1 MALTPEEAAEL
12 RRLKAEEQAAQE
24 LSQGDLAVSSALNH
38 RKPIQYGPLSGLRAF
53 TRDFSLYR
61 ATVGA
66 LRDAAQGVIEAVD
79 DVGDFLGR
87 KTGVGGLVFGG
98 AAENGLVQ
106 YLDYNELNRRGGD
119 VIFGTS
125 DASPKLPEPEG
136 SEHAGA
142 AERIARGIGAF
153 MVPYTAAAKTLGV
166 MRGASWL
173 GRAGRAMAA
182 GAAADLVQ
190 VDPVSGNMANVL
202 RDTFGIQSDT
212 LDALASE
219 EDDDALYTRLK
230 AAVVNAPIG
239 LAADALLE
247 TGFRAV
253 KAYRAW
259 RGTAEEAEA
268 TVRSMQDDMGLD
280 PAARRLPALLNPG
293 SEDLARTGGVS
304 PGVEAP
310 SGRAKKA
317 DEAYDPLKHVRP
329 EKPPQDFEDV
339 LDYLKDQ
346 AGTELDEEALAR
358 LADNLL
364 WGSPENALAKLGID
378 PAKLD
383 FSKFDDPD
391 MLGRLHKGLAEVYE
405 TIAAK
410 LGRSNI
416 RVTEAATLR
425 AARAFGTTSD
435 VLKRVHGA
443 TENLAEYL
451 TASRLFVGAHA
462 HKLLA
467 LGDEALD
474 EIIANGAGPKWA
486 EFMQAFHRHAY
497 YLGTLRGAG
506 SEVGRALRSLQ
517 IIGRVGKKAAG
528 RRMEKALQSE
538 ASQLPMAIRQD
549 AETYLSGL
557 MTDAEKI
564 EAISRLKS
572 LEGDVGE
579 LAVHVRAKNMSIL
592 HRVDDA
598 LRETIGNL
606 FSAGTASLNVLS
618 GGLMLGVRGLSKG
631 LAAVSR
637 MALSPLGAKH
647 SMAARIHLM
656 ETWAYTDGI
665 ISGFREAFDNAISVF
680 QKEGMAEAAVNLDG
694 MGLHVLAKEASA
706 LSAKGDAAM
715 SRGNFERTEVRN
727 HRAFAITPEEQNLL
741 RKIIEREEGPSF
753 FTNALYG
760 LTKLLVAP
768 INAAGTLSRLG
779 TTIFINMPD
788 QFVGTLAARAG
799 ARAEAVRLAAA
810 EAAELGLEGKPLSDY
825 LKARTV
831 QLSADVDGWHP
842 DAFDAGARE
851 AMARHGDAEAREVL
865 FQDQL
870 EVFGPVARL
879 GNAPLLHM
887 VVPFIKT
894 PLRILERTAIDFTPL
909 GLIKAAHRKAILAG
923 GPQADEARARLALGL
938 IAMGTAFQL
947 ADDRI
952 VVGHDGSF
960 RSSARVA
967 GRPSYS
973 LKIGDDAV
981 EFSRLDPLGILLG
994 FGADMRDYLDHA
1006 EDDPEAQSGIMLA
1019 GEAMLWSIASNM
1031 LSKTWL
1037 TSLRNLV
1044 EIASAGD
1051 DERTLSQVSKMIGTL
1066 AVRAVPG
1073 SGFQRQVEKADDG
1086 MIREADTFIDNW
1098 LKNSLG
1104 ADVLPI
1110 KRDHLL
1116 GRPVPVRG
1124 LDRLIGVR
1132 VAPGTDKRD
1141 DPLLAELENL
1151 SFDFPAA
1158 KRTIEGV
1165 RLNAAQFSRWLEL
1178 KGQVVRNED
1187 TGLTLEET
1195 LRVLVSLP
1203 EYQSRTRAGR
1213 VDAIRKEM
1221 EGFGRLAS
1229 KQLIREDEELA
1240 YRVLRMETFS
1250 KLELMGATRPEKDAA
1265 LQRLAAELDLV
1276 AHE

>member
-1 MALTPEEAAEL
+1 MALTPEEAEEL
-12 RRLKAEEQAAQE
+12 RRLKAEEEAEQDRLRGTQAMDTA
-24 LSQGDLAVSSALNH
+24 LSH
-38 RKPIQYGPLSGLRAF
+38 RKPIQYGPLAGVRLF
-53 TRDFSLYR
+53 TRDFSAYR
-61 ATVGA
+61 ATVGI
-66 LRDAAQGVIEAVD
+66 LKDTAQGVIDAID

-87 KTGVGGLVFGG
+87 KTDIGGVVFGANADNG
-98 AAENGLVQ
+98 AVQ
-106 YLDYNELNRRGGD
+106 YLNKTEYDRRLAAQGGD
-119 VIFGTS
+119 VFDT
-125 DASPKLPEPEG
+125 KLPALEG
-136 SEHAGA
+136 EENAGTAERVIRGVGSFLVPYAGA
-142 AERIARGIGAF
+142 AKA
-153 MVPYTAAAKTLGV
+153 VGV

-182 GAAADLVQ
+182 GAAADFVQ

-202 RDTFGIQSDT
+202 RDAFGIQSET

-230 AAVVNAPIG
+230 SAAVNAPLG
-239 LAADALLE
+239 LAADAFFE
-247 TGFRAV
+247 AGVRGI

-259 RGTAEEAEA
+259 RGTAEEAEE
-268 TVRSMQDDMGLD
+268 TLRTLREDIGLD
-280 PAARRLPALLNPG
+280 PTARQLPALREATEPAIRP
-293 SEDLARTGGVS
+293 SGVS

-310 SGRAKKA
+310 TAGAARSG
-317 DEAYDPLKHVRP
+317 EAYDPLKHARP
-329 EKPPQDFEDV
+329 DKPPKDFEDV
-339 LDYLKDQ
+339 LDYLKSK
-346 AGTELDEEALAR
+346 AGTEIDDAALSR

-383 FSKFDDPD
+383 FSVYDDPD

-405 TIAAK
+405 TIASK
-410 LGRSNI
+410 LGRSNL
-416 RVTEAATLR
+416 RVTEGATLR
-425 AARAFGTTSD
+425 AARAFGTTAD
-435 VLKRVHGA
+435 ILRRVHGS

-451 TASRLFVGAHA
+451 TASRLFVGAHS

-467 LGDEALD
+467 TADEALD
-474 EIIANGAGPKWA
+474 EILQHRAGPKWDA
-486 EFMQAFHRHAY
+486 FVESFHRHAY

-506 SEVGRALRSLQ
+506 SEVGRALRSLR
-517 IIGRVGKKAAG
+517 IIGKVGKKRAA
-528 RRMEKALQSE
+528 RNVEDALQAE
-538 ASQLPMAIRQD
+538 GAQLPMAIRQD
-549 AETYLSGL
+549 AATYLDGL
-557 MTDAEKI
+557 TTDAAKL
-564 EAISRLKS
+564 EAITQLKN
-572 LEGDVGE
+572 LGGDVGE
-579 LAVHVRAKNMSIL
+579 LSSHVRAKNMSIL
-592 HRVDDA
+592 HRVDGA

-606 FSAGTASLNVLS
+606 FGVGTASLNVLS
-618 GGLMLGVRGLSKG
+618 GGLMLGTRALSKG
-631 LAAVSR
+631 LAAVGR
-637 MALSPLGAKH
+637 MALSPFGANH
-647 SMAARIHLM
+647 SMAARVQLM

-665 ISGFREAFDNAISVF
+665 ISGFREAYSNTLAVL
-680 QKEGMAEAAVNLDG
+680 QKEGMAEAALNLDG
-694 MGLHVLAKEASA
+694 LGLHALAKDAA
-706 LSAKGDAAM
+706 AMSAKGETAM
-715 SRGNFERTEVRN
+715 TRGNFERTEVRN
-727 HRAFAITPEEQNLL
+727 HRAFSITPGEQRLL
-741 RKIIEREEGPSF
+741 REMIQGEDGPRF
-753 FTNALYG
+753 FTKSLLG
-760 LTKLLVAP
+760 LTQMLTAAV
-768 INAAGTLSRLG
+768 NAAGTLSRLG
-779 TTIFINMPD
+779 TTVFINLPD

-799 ARAEAVRLAAA
+799 ARAEAVRLAAS

-842 DAFDAGARE
+842 DAFDAGTRE
-851 AMARHGDAEAREVL
+851 AAARHGDAEAREVL

-879 GNAPLLHM
+879 GTAPLLHLI
-887 VVPFIKT
+887 VPFIKT

-909 GLIKAAHRKAILAG
+909 GLIKGAHRKAILAG
-923 GPQADEARARLALGL
+923 GPEADEARARLALGL
-938 IAMGTAFQL
+938 IAAGTAFQL

-967 GRPSYS
+967 GRQSYS
-973 LKIGDDAV
+973 MKIGDDVV

-1006 EDDPEAQSGIMLA
+1006 EDDPEAQEGLLLA
-1019 GEAMLWSIASNM
+1019 TEAMVWSIASNM

-1044 EIASAGD
+1044 EIATAGD
-1051 DERTLSQVSKMIGTL
+1051 DERTLKQVTKMVGTL
-1066 AVRAVPG
+1066 AARVVPA
-1073 SGFQRQVEKADDG
+1073 SGVQRQVEKADDG
-1086 MIREADTFIDNW
+1086 LVREGDTFIDNW

-1132 VAPGTDKRD
+1132 VAPGSDKRD

-1165 RLNAAQFSRWLEL
+1165 RLNATQFSRWLEL

-1195 LRVLVSLP
+1195 LRVLVGLP
-1203 EYQSRTRAGR
+1203 EYQELTRAGR

-1229 KQLIREDEELA
+1229 QQLIREDDKLA
-1240 YRVLRMETFS
+1240 YRVLRKETHS
-1250 KLELMGATRPEKDAA
+1250 KLELLGVPREGKVEETR
-1265 LQRLAAELDLV
+1265 RLAAELGLRAEED
-1276 AHE
+1276 